1 MRKRSFSTKKK
12 PLKILILYFKISIKG
27 ILSKEVCPIYDFDDI
42 FCNEIQKITIIVTY
56 WLIKF
61 KAKSSPQKLFY

>member
-27 ILSKEVCPIYDFDDI
+27 MLSKEVCPIYDFDDS
-42 FCNEIQKITIIVTY
+42 FCNEIQKITIIVTC

-61 KAKSSPQKLFY
+61 KAKNSPQKLFY